1 MPHNPSLLE
10 KTASVLIWRE
20 TGPTRTMRPL
30 APSEKTL
37 FLILCGAVFVAL
49 NLLGL
54 RAFLQSKAKV
64 QKAIVSAKAEL
75 ASDRSSVEVAE
86 SLRSAMEWI
95 AAHPM
100 TQMAPEEASAQLLK
114 TEREEAEKAGLKVVE
129 ENLLPSQDGE
139 QGGTVSVAAKLSG
152 PFQGV
157 VKMLFALQTPTEWRS
172 VQKLTLQSDD
182 QPPNVIAE
190 LELSQ
195 YFRPTTVSPQ

>member
-1 MPHNPSLLE
+1 
-10 KTASVLIWRE
+10 
-20 TGPTRTMRPL
+20 MRPL

-64 QKAIVSAKAEL
+64 QKAIVAAKAEL
-75 ASDRSSVEVAE
+75 ATDRSSIEVAE

-114 TEREEAEKAGLKVVE
+114 TEREEAEKTGLKVVE

-182 QPPNVIAE
+182 QPPNVIVE
-190 LELSQ
+190 LELRQ
-195 YFRPTTVSPQ
+195 YFRPTIASPQ

>member
-1 MPHNPSLLE
+1 
-10 KTASVLIWRE
+10 
-20 TGPTRTMRPL
+20 
-30 APSEKTL
+30 
-37 FLILCGAVFVAL
+37 
-49 NLLGL
+49 
-54 RAFLQSKAKV
+54 
-64 QKAIVSAKAEL
+64 
-75 ASDRSSVEVAE
+75 
-86 SLRSAMEWI
+86 
-95 AAHPM
+95 M

-190 LELSQ
+190 LELRQ

>member
-1 MPHNPSLLE
+1 
-10 KTASVLIWRE
+10 
-20 TGPTRTMRPL
+20 MRPL

-75 ASDRSSVEVAE
+75 ATDRSSIEVAE

-190 LELSQ
+190 LELRQ